1 MKTIRCR
8 VIQGMVM
15 PDGWHFQ
22 VNPSLRLEADT
33 FPELIKVVEEY
44 RVSNNMPIGE
54 PLDDVVNYICS
65 TYPHQCHQ
73 VPGAT
78 VSVEVERPA
87 QKKISLLDRIIGW
100 FDRQTRRLDSS
111 AIVLSMEAQQRAA
124 ICAKCRFNVNWK
136 TGCGQCSDNINRL
149 SKLVRQGHSIP
160 AERKLKACSILGQE
174 NRAAVFLQ
182 QDRLESSPELPSWC
196 WVKKHEDNLQGD

>member
-65 TYPHQCHQ
+65 TPLN
-73 VPGAT
+73 
-78 VSVEVERPA
+78 S
-87 QKKISLLDRIIGW
+87 
-100 FDRQTRRLDSS
+100 SS
-111 AIVLSMEAQQRAA
+111 APSPPFSFLMRFSTRQPAFLATRPVFRMSM
-124 ICAKCRFNVNWK
+124 
-136 TGCGQCSDNINRL
+136 
-149 SKLVRQGHSIP
+149 
-160 AERKLKACSILGQE
+160 IL
-174 NRAAVFLQ
+174 
-182 QDRLESSPELPSWC
+182 
-196 WVKKHEDNLQGD
+196 